1 MSKHSTEEK
10 KKRKQKAKEKKK
22 QKHAAKLQQETQN
35 KEKLDVLCLLREERQ
50 DSKPNLG
57 KFLKTYVACISTSI
71 GDSKIQLYPVFSYEL
86 RKVFVKFADRQELIK
101 VYNSTEP
108 TFYLYDGIE
117 EKDLTDKDI
126 KLIAQFFV
134 WLETFEFV
142 H

>member
-10 KKRKQKAKEKKK
+10 KKRKQK
-22 QKHAAKLQQETQN
+22 HVAKLQQETQN
-35 KEKLDVLCLLREERQ
+35 KEKLDVLRLLREERQ
-50 DSKPNLG
+50 DSKPNFG
-57 KFLKTYVACISTSI
+57 KFLKSYVACISTSI
-71 GDSKIQLYPVFSYEL
+71 GDSKIQLYPVFSYKL

-108 TFYLYDGIE
+108 TFYLYDGVE
-117 EKDLTDKDI
+117 EKDLIDKDI